1 MSRFTHE
8 PIAPG
13 DARDASVVGVTFDA
27 FELASATVNEENL
40 AEEGLSSRSFVAN
53 SIMEAV
59 GTVGTSTPT
68 TFLQPFAGT
77 FGSLLTFQVTAG
89 ALADSTEWFRILF
102 GANLEWNPGTY
113 ASPPTV
119 VDVRT
124 QLRLTYRNGGG
135 GGAGTKIT
143 GSEWRRHWQY
153 FSGPNNGLVSAPK
166 QGQQA
171 SPLLEGW
178 LQGPVSAGTWVRV
191 EYLFTAT
198 DATADVTLNDG
209 RIIVDKFKRVG
220 SL

>member
-13 DARDASVVGVTFDA
+13 DARDAAVVGATFDA
-27 FELASATVNEENL
+27 FETASATVNEENL
-40 AEEGLSSRSFVAN
+40 AEEGLTSRSFVAN
-53 SIMEAV
+53 SIMEAA

-68 TFLQPFAGT
+68 TFLQPFAGA

-89 ALADSTEWFRILF
+89 ALADSTEWFRVLF
-102 GANLEWNPGTY
+102 GANIEFNPGVF
-113 ASPPTV
+113 AFPPTV
-119 VDVRT
+119 VDVRM

-135 GGAGTKIT
+135 GAGTKIA
-143 GSEWRRHWQY
+143 GSEWRRHWLY
-153 FSGPNNGLVSAPK
+153 FAGPNEGLVSAPK

-171 SPLLEGW
+171 SPLMEAW
-178 LQGPVSAGTWVRV
+178 LQGPLLAGTWVRA
-191 EYLFTAT
+191 EYLFAAT

-209 RIIVDKFKRVG
+209 RIIVDKYKRVG